1 MALAHLPGRTMPS
14 KTETVILDIT
24 AKISSGVLRPGD
36 KLPSGR
42 EMREHYGVSQM
53 TVRMAIERL
62 KAAGLVT
69 TTPGAGAF
77 VADRPSGRPT
87 PCITGLPCAHDP

>member
-1 MALAHLPGRTMPS
+1 MALDHLPGRTMPS

-24 AKISSGVLRPGD
+24 AKISSGVLLPGD

-42 EMREHYGVSQM
+42 EMCEFYGVSQM

-69 TTPGAGAF
+69 TTPGAGVYVTERGAP
-77 VADRPSGRPT
+77 DG
-87 PCITGLPCAHDP
+87 

>member
-1 MALAHLPGRTMPS
+1 MALDHLPGRTVPS
-14 KTETVILDIT
+14 KTQRLIDDIS
-24 AKISSGVLRPGD
+24 AQIRSGVLKPGD

-42 EMREHYGVSQM
+42 EMRDQYGVSQM

-69 TTPGAGAF
+69 TTPGAGAY
-77 VADRPSGRPT
+77 VADRGPSG
-87 PCITGLPCAHDP
+87 